1 MLAYRRPA
9 TRILLTLGALLGSG
23 ACDDGT
29 SPAPARPAF
38 VPDRALVTVAYQAG
52 GLYLPPPGTDAL
64 RATLRNAGRDT
75 LWVSRCTAD
84 AVTPK
89 FDLVPTDSGRTP
101 PPPSSRVTCLGQPPL
116 PLPPGEER
124 AGPVGIFLVDA
135 QSTGAPDVGARFAG
149 QALGYRV
156 RVELLRR
163 LAGAPGEPFIGAGVL
178 LSEPLTVRFAPR
190 S

>member
-1 MLAYRRPA
+1 MLSYQRPT
-9 TRILLTLGALLGSG
+9 TRTLLTVGALLGSG

-29 SPAPARPAF
+29 GPAPARLAF
-38 VPDRALVTVAYQAG
+38 APDRALVTVAYQPG
-52 GLYLPPPGTDAL
+52 GLYLPPPSVDAL

-75 LWVSRCTAD
+75 LWVARCTAD
-84 AVTPK
+84 AVTPF

-101 PPPSSRVTCLGQPPL
+101 PPPSSRVNCLGQPPL
-116 PLPPGEER
+116 PLPPGGER

-135 QSTGAPDVGARFAG
+135 QSTGAPDPGARFAG

-163 LAGAPGEPFIGAGVL
+163 LAGVPGEPFVGAGVL

-190 S
+190 A